1 MRMLAILVV
10 ISNIAGAC
18 SAAGGRVDTLASARV
33 DSVGADTAAVAASTD
48 DCVRGEPEPVLA
60 GAGSA
65 RPAPRFERT
74 GKLSAVEDL
83 EVDDTTSLRIAHGGC
98 AHYVESYTFS
108 IRGATRDTT
117 DADYWLER
125 AAALLTALPVDE
137 RRRSQIAALTKT
149 LTAEA
154 AKGVPYVYGDP
165 ISIPE
170 LTTVTFV
177 VTRKDAGV
185 TIELVYDVAL

>member
-1 MRMLAILVV
+1 MKMLAILLVS
-10 ISNIAGAC
+10 SNLAGAC

-33 DSVGADTAAVAASTD
+33 DSARADTASPASTD

-83 EVDDTTSLRIAHGGC
+83 QVDDTTSLRIAHGGC

-117 DADYWLER
+117 DSDYWLEYS
-125 AAALLTALPVDE
+125 AALLTALPVDE

-170 LTTVTFV
+170 LTTVTLV

-185 TIELVYDVAL
+185 AIELVYDVAL